1 METIM
6 PPSEAAAAAAAT
18 EDKTVAVLC
27 YITLI
32 GFIAAIFM
40 HQNQKTQL
48 GAFHLRQVLGMVL
61 TAAAGSVCGVVPILG
76 WIVWFFVVRSA
87 VRVLDHGPDLGRAG
101 RDAAG
106 AAARRAL
113 PAVVRGRLRLTMKKL
128 AIGCGVLLLL
138 GMVGAGGAS
147 YYAYHKVSSAFAGFA
162 ELGSLP
168 QIERSVKNQ
177 RPFEPPP
184 AGEPSQAQIE
194 RLLEIQGNVRA
205 RLGARADEIEH
216 RYRRLLAKDSVTAVD
231 VPELVSAYRDLAA
244 AYMDGK
250 RAQVDALNR
259 AGLSLE

>member
-1 METIM
+1 
-6 PPSEAAAAAAAT
+6 
-18 EDKTVAVLC
+18 
-27 YITLI
+27 
-32 GFIAAIFM
+32 
-40 HQNQKTQL
+40 
-48 GAFHLRQVLGMVL
+48 
-61 TAAAGSVCGVVPILG
+61 
-76 WIVWFFVVRSA
+76 
-87 VRVLDHGPDLGRAG
+87 
-101 RDAAG
+101 
-106 AAARRAL
+106 
-113 PAVVRGRLRLTMKKL
+113 MKKL

-147 YYAYHKVSSAFAGFA
+147 YYAYHRVSSAFTGFA

-168 QIERSVKNQ
+168 HIEGSVKNQ

-231 VPELVSAYRDLAA
+231 VPELVSAYRDLAG
-244 AYMDGK
+244 AYVDGK

-259 AGLSLE
+259 AGLSLEEYRWIRSRAYGALDMSLLEVDVSRIIDDVMAGRQPATPASRLTTATKASPALRTRVEPHRKALEANIGLAFFGL

>member
-1 METIM
+1 
-6 PPSEAAAAAAAT
+6 
-18 EDKTVAVLC
+18 
-27 YITLI
+27 
-32 GFIAAIFM
+32 
-40 HQNQKTQL
+40 
-48 GAFHLRQVLGMVL
+48 
-61 TAAAGSVCGVVPILG
+61 
-76 WIVWFFVVRSA
+76 
-87 VRVLDHGPDLGRAG
+87 
-101 RDAAG
+101 
-106 AAARRAL
+106 
-113 PAVVRGRLRLTMKKL
+113 MKKL

-147 YYAYHKVSSAFAGFA
+147 YYAYHRVSSAFTGFA

-168 QIERSVKNQ
+168 QIEGSVKNQ

-250 RAQVDALNR
+250 RAQVEALNR
-259 AGLSLE
+259 TGLSLEEYRWVRSQTYGALGMSLVEVDVSRIVEDVKAGRQPTTPATRPPPSASASPALRAHVEPHRKALEANLGLAFFGL

>member
-1 METIM
+1 
-6 PPSEAAAAAAAT
+6 
-18 EDKTVAVLC
+18 
-27 YITLI
+27 
-32 GFIAAIFM
+32 
-40 HQNQKTQL
+40 
-48 GAFHLRQVLGMVL
+48 
-61 TAAAGSVCGVVPILG
+61 
-76 WIVWFFVVRSA
+76 
-87 VRVLDHGPDLGRAG
+87 
-101 RDAAG
+101 
-106 AAARRAL
+106 
-113 PAVVRGRLRLTMKKL
+113 MKKL

-168 QIERSVKNQ
+168 HLERSVKNQ
-177 RPFEPPP
+177 RPFTPPA
-184 AGEPSQAQIE
+184 AGEPSQAQID

-250 RAQVDALNR
+250 RAQVEALNR
-259 AGLSLE
+259 AGLSLDEYRWIRSEAYGALGMSLLEVDVSRIIDDVKAGRPPATPASRLTTPASASPALRTRVEPHRKTLEANIGLAFFGL